1 MVWSLHC
8 ALQKVSL
15 GGFTHMDIMTVASS
29 VGMEEQQMYCGSVA
43 HKGILNVA
51 HKGYVMNHI

>member
-1 MVWSLHC
+1 
-8 ALQKVSL
+8 
-15 GGFTHMDIMTVASS
+15 MDIMTVASS

-51 HKGYVMNHI
+51 HKGYVINHI